1 MSDDK
6 LFVRS
11 APFVTAT
18 KYVVLINTN
27 INGAHP
33 ACLGSGVPP
42 SRGTKCQFKT
52 QFPLESCYL

>member
-18 KYVVLINTN
+18 KYAVVINTN

-42 SRGTKCQFKT
+42 SRGTKCQF
-52 QFPLESCYL
+52 

>member
-18 KYVVLINTN
+18 KYAVLINTN
-27 INGAHP
+27 INRAHP
-33 ACLGSGVPP
+33 ACWGSGVPP
-42 SRGTKCQFKT
+42 SRGTKYQF
-52 QFPLESCYL
+52 